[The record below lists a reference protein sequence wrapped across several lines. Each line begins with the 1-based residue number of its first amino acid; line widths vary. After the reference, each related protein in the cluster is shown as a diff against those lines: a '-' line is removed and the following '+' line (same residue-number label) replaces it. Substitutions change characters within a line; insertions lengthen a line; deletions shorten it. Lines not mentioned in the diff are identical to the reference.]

1 MKTATSQI
9 AFEPSSPEGALRAE
23 SAVSASSGIEL
34 CFKSDLTRFIV
45 KADSL
50 TIAKFFGITGM
61 LYALISGI
69 LNLLLLIS

>member
-1 MKTATSQI
+1 MKTVTSQI
-9 AFEPSSPEGALRAE
+9 AFEPSSPEGAFRAG
-23 SAVSASSGIEL
+23 SIVSENSETDRCIRSVLNG
-34 CFKSDLTRFIV
+34 FIV

-50 TIAKFFGITGM
+50 AIAKLVGITGV

>member
-1 MKTATSQI
+1 MKTVTSQI
-9 AFEPSSPEGALRAE
+9 AFEPLSPAGVFRAE
-23 SAVSASSGIEL
+23 SAVPASSEIEL
-34 CFKSDLTRFIV
+34 GFKSALTRFIV

-50 TIAKFFGITGM
+50 AITKLVGITGM